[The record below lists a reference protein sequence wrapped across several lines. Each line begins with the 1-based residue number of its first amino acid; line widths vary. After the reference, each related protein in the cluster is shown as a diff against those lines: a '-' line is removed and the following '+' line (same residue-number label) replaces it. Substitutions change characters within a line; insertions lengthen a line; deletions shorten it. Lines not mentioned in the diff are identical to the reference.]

1 MLSNSSRNHASHLHR
16 APQAAVITD
25 AREAAS
31 QEISSRMLHYGLA
44 MGFRMACFIGMIFVD
59 GWIRWA
65 LLAFAV
71 FLPYF
76 AVLLANQVD
85 QRTVASSVEA
95 GAPEDALQLTSGA
108 YETTGTYETIDGE
121 VIEGVEVEDEEFD
134 RLRRAA

>member
-1 MLSNSSRNHASHLHR
+1 MATVLSNSRGDHAGHLHR

-44 MGFRMACFIGMIFVD
+44 MGFRMACFVGMIFVD

-65 LLAFAV
+65 LLAIAV

-95 GAPEDALQLTSGA
+95 GAPEDAPQLT
-108 YETTGTYETIDGE
+108 TGSYETIDGE
-121 VIEGVEVEDEEFD
+121 VIEGVEVEDDDLD

>member
-1 MLSNSSRNHASHLHR
+1 MASMLSNSRGDHASHLHR
-16 APQAAVITD
+16 APQAVVITD

-31 QEISSRMLHYGLA
+31 QEISSRMLRYGLA
-44 MGFRMACFIGMIFVD
+44 MGFRMACFLGMIFVD
-59 GWIRWA
+59 GWLRWA

-71 FLPYF
+71 FLPYV

-95 GAPEDALQLTSGA
+95 GAPEGTPQLTAGSH
-108 YETTGTYETIDGE
+108 ETIDGE
-121 VIEGVEVEDEEFD
+121 VIEGVEVEDEAFD